1 MSGRIDF
8 AVDSLSHTVDSVSMA
23 FMEKPKALRMC
34 KSYVSYYRVS
44 TDAQG
49 QSGLGLESQ
58 QHAVEAFI
66 SSKGEDARL
75 LASFIEVESGKRDE
89 RPQLA
94 AALAYA
100 KCKKATLIIA
110 KLDRLS
116 RKAAFLLNLRD
127 SGVDFEALDCPQ
139 MNTLTLGV
147 MAVFA
152 QHEREVISARTK
164 AALQAAKA
172 RGVKLGNPQGA
183 KAFGDKRGM
192 NSTTDAAR
200 AARTETAQEK
210 IEAIR
215 QLKAE
220 GLSVKEIASRT
231 GLHVRLIYR
240 ALLAKP

>member
-1 MSGRIDF
+1 MS
-8 AVDSLSHTVDSVSMA
+8 
-23 FMEKPKALRMC
+23 FMGKPKSLQMC
-34 KSYVSYYRVS
+34 KNYVSYYRVS

-58 QHAVEAFI
+58 QSAVETFI
-66 SSKGEDARL
+66 ASKGEDARL
-75 LASFIEVESGKRDE
+75 LASYIEVESGKKDD

-100 KCKKATLIIA
+100 KSKKACLIIA

-152 QHEREVISARTK
+152 QFEREQISARTK
-164 AALQAAKA
+164 TALQAAKA

-183 KAFGDKRGM
+183 AAFGDRRGL
-192 NSTTDAAR
+192 NATTTAAR

-215 QLKAE
+215 QLRAD
-220 GLSVKEIASRT
+220 GLSVKDIAVKT
-231 GLHVRLIYR
+231 GLNVRLIYR

>member
-1 MSGRIDF
+1 MS
-8 AVDSLSHTVDSVSMA
+8 
-23 FMEKPKALRMC
+23 FMENPKKLMC
-34 KSYVSYYRVS
+34 KSYVAYYRVS
-44 TDAQG
+44 TDKQG
-49 QSGLGLESQ
+49 QSGLGLEAQ
-58 QHAVEAFI
+58 QSAVERFI

-75 LASFIEVESGKRDE
+75 LASFVEVESGKKDD

-100 KCKKATLIIA
+100 KSRKATLVIA

-172 RGVKLGNPQGA
+172 RGVKLGGPLGA
-183 KAFGDKRGM
+183 AAFGDKRGL
-192 NSTTDAAR
+192 NATTDAAR

-210 IEAIR
+210 IEVIK
-215 QLKAE
+215 QLHNE
-220 GLSVKEIASRT
+220 GLTVKDISKQT
-231 GLHVRLIYR
+231 GFNVRLVYR
-240 ALLAKP
+240 ALIVK

>member
-1 MSGRIDF
+1 
-8 AVDSLSHTVDSVSMA
+8 
-23 FMEKPKALRMC
+23 MC
-34 KSYVSYYRVS
+34 KNYVSYYRVS

-58 QHAVEAFI
+58 QSAVEAFI
-66 SSKGEDARL
+66 TSKGNDARL
-75 LASFIEVESGKRDE
+75 LASFIEVESGKRDD

-127 SGVDFEALDCPQ
+127 SGCDFEALDCPQ

-172 RGVKLGNPQGA
+172 RGVKLGGPLGA
-183 KAFGDKRGM
+183 KAFGDKRGL
-192 NSTTDAAR
+192 NATTDAAR
-200 AARTETAQEK
+200 AAKTEKAQGK
-210 IEAIR
+210 IEVIKQMRAD
-215 QLKAE
+215 
-220 GLSVKEIASRT
+220 GLSVKEIVKRT
-231 GLHVRLIYR
+231 GFNVRLVYR
-240 ALLAKP
+240 ALLQK

>member
-1 MSGRIDF
+1 MIRC
-8 AVDSLSHTVDSVSMA
+8 SLSLT
-23 FMEKPKALRMC
+23 ENQKNPMC
-34 KSYVSYYRVS
+34 KLYVSYYRVS

-58 QHAVEAFI
+58 QSAVEAFI
-66 SSKGEDARL
+66 RSKGDDARL
-75 LASFIEVESGKRDE
+75 LASYIEVESGKKDD

-94 AALAYA
+94 AALAFA
-100 KCKKATLIIA
+100 KAKKATLIIA

-164 AALQAAKA
+164 AALAAAKA
-172 RGVKLGNPQGA
+172 RGVKLGGPLGA
-183 KAFGDKRGM
+183 KAFGERRGL
-192 NSTTDAAR
+192 NATTDAAR
-200 AARTETAQEK
+200 AARTDKAQEK
-210 IEAIR
+210 VETIR
-215 QLKAE
+215 QLHAG
-220 GLSVKEIASRT
+220 GLTVKQIAVKT
-231 GLHVRLIYR
+231 GFNVRLIYR
-240 ALLAKP
+240 ALLAKS